1 VIPDNTSEVMFEV
14 TGDAVLIG
22 LNPIKAEAEI
32 ASILLK
38 VGDKPGILRI
48 SAKTP
53 GISYAINELTIK

>member
-14 TGDAVLIG
+14 TGDAFLIG

-38 VGDKPGILRI
+38 VGDKPGMLKI
-48 SAKTP
+48 SAKTE
-53 GISYAINELTIK
+53 GIRDAIIELTIK